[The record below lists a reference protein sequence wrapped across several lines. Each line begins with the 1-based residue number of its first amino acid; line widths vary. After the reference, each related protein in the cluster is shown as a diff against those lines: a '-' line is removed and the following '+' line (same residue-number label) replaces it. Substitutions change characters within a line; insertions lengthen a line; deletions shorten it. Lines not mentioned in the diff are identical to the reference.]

1 MSANPS
7 GVRSRRDDG
16 SATGDELPPATVLEP
31 TRRPLAEAL
40 TLPSAFYWSNAVFEL
55 EQAEIFRRMWLCIG
69 READLPG
76 SGDYVTR
83 EIAGE
88 NLVVIR
94 ARDGRLR
101 AFFNVCRHRGAR
113 LLAEGEGKGLARIV
127 CPYHAWSYEL
137 DGQLGAAPRMGEG
150 FCREAYPLMTARLG
164 SRDGFL
170 FVNLDASAEP
180 LEEYL
185 ADLPDLSRFR
195 LPELVC
201 GKRVEYEV
209 AANWKF
215 IAENYSECYH
225 CPGAHPQLFRIS
237 DFISRS
243 ARDQEIGRCFNGGPM
258 TLRDGVETMSMSGRS
273 GVPKIPGLSADDH
286 RYVYYYVIYPNL
298 LLSPHPDYVLTHTV
312 WPLAPDRSRVVCEW
326 LFTAEAV
333 AQPGFDPGDMVDFWD
348 VTNRQDWGLC
358 EGAQSGAASRAFRPG
373 PYQPSEDCVH
383 TFDCWYADRI
393 TPLL

>member
-7 GVRSRRDDG
+7 GGRSRPDNDA
-16 SATGDELPPATVLEP
+16 SASGALPSASALEP
-31 TRRPLAEAL
+31 TRRPFADAL
-40 TLPSAFYWSNAVFEL
+40 TLPAAFYTSPAVFAL
-55 EQAEIFRRMWLCIG
+55 EQAEIFGRMWVCIG
-69 READLPG
+69 READIPAA
-76 SGDYVTR
+76 GDYVTR

-94 ARDGRLR
+94 GRDGRVR
-101 AFFNVCRHRGAR
+101 AFFNVCRHRGAK
-113 LLAEGEGKGLARIV
+113 LVADGQGQGLARIV

-137 DGQLGAAPRMGEG
+137 DGRLGVAPKMPEG
-150 FCREAYPLMTARLG
+150 FCREDYPLVPASLG

-170 FVNLDASAEP
+170 FVNLDAHAAS
-180 LEEYL
+180 LDEYL

-225 CPGAHPQLFRIS
+225 CPGVHPQLFRIS

-243 ARDQEIGRCFNGGPM
+243 TRKQEIGACFNGGPM
-258 TLRDGVETMSMSGRS
+258 TLREGVETMSMSGRS

-333 AQPGFDPGDMVDFWD
+333 AQPGFDPRDMVDFWD

-358 EGAQSGAASRAFRPG
+358 EGAQSGASSRGFLPG

-383 TFDCWYADRI
+383 TFDRWYADRVAA
-393 TPLL
+393 LL